1 MRTLSES
8 DKRFIKTE
16 LFDKGSRGLALRE
29 IQMVLFIA
37 MVTNSTC
44 EDIAEKF
51 REAGSACAA
60 AYNKQVTG

>member
-29 IQMVLFIA
+29 IQTVVFIA
-37 MVTNSTC
+37 LVTSSTC

-51 REAGSACAA
+51 REAANACREI
-60 AYNKQVTG
+60 YTKQVTG